1 MTFDANQLEN
11 FVLVASVVTLLAI
24 LAVRIS
30 SRAGLPSLLLY
41 LLMGVAMGEEGLGIQ
56 FDDAQLAHALGFIA
70 LAVILAEGGLT
81 TNWPDVRPS
90 MKLGVS
96 LATIGVGVSISVV
109 AVGAHYLLGIPWELA
124 VLLGAVT
131 SPTDAAAV
139 FSVLRV
145 VPLPRRLTGAL
156 EAESGLNDAPTVVL
170 VTLISSGA
178 VAEQSIFETTGIV
191 VFELVVGVLIGLLCG
206 FGGAWVMRRAALPSS
221 GLYPLSVMTLCFLAY
236 GGAAA
241 LHGSGFAAVY
251 VAALVL
257 GNSELPHRAAT
268 RSFAEGV
275 AWLAQIGL
283 FVMLGLLLSPGEL
296 TVSTVWLA
304 LVAGLV
310 LTLVARPLSVLISA
324 VVSPLPW
331 RELSFLSWAG
341 LRGAV
346 PIVLTTIPLAGG
358 VDDSRL
364 LFNLVFVMV
373 VIYTLLTGPTLPL
386 VAKVL
391 KVARRSEPRGLEVEV
406 APLERVAADLLQ
418 VTISPVSKM
427 HGVEVGELRLPVG
440 ASVSLVIRAG
450 QILVPERRTVLRH
463 GDDLLVVTPR
473 KLREQ
478 TEERLRQVSSS
489 GRLAQWLGRAPR
501 EGHA

>member
-1 MTFDANQLEN
+1 
-11 FVLVASVVTLLAI
+11 
-24 LAVRIS
+24 
-30 SRAGLPSLLLY
+30 
-41 LLMGVAMGEEGLGIQ
+41 
-56 FDDAQLAHALGFIA
+56 
-70 LAVILAEGGLT
+70 
-81 TNWPDVRPS
+81 
-90 MKLGVS
+90 
-96 LATIGVGVSISVV
+96 
-109 AVGAHYLLGIPWELA
+109 
-124 VLLGAVT
+124 
-131 SPTDAAAV
+131 
-139 FSVLRV
+139 
-145 VPLPRRLTGAL
+145 
-156 EAESGLNDAPTVVL
+156 
-170 VTLISSGA
+170 LISTGA
-178 VAEQSIFETTGIV
+178 VAQQSIFETAATV
-191 VFELVVGVLIGLLCG
+191 VFELVLGALIGLLCG

-221 GLYPLSVMTLCFLAY
+221 GLYPLSVMSLCFLGY

-257 GNSELPHRAAT
+257 GNSELPHRVAT

-283 FVMLGLLLSPGEL
+283 FVMLGLLLSPDEL
-296 TVSTVWLA
+296 TLSTVWLA
-304 LVAGLV
+304 LLAGLV
-310 LTLVARPLSVLISA
+310 LTLVARPLSVLASA
-324 VVSPLPW
+324 VIAPLPL

-346 PIVLTTIPLAGG
+346 PIVLTTIPLAEG
-358 VDDSRL
+358 VDDSRR
-364 LFNLVFVMV
+364 LFNIVFVMV

-473 KLREQ
+473 KLREL

-489 GRLAQWLGRAPR
+489 GRLAQWLSRPPR
-501 EGHA
+501 DTT

>member
-1 MTFDANQLEN
+1 M
-11 FVLVASVVTLLAI
+11 
-24 LAVRIS
+24 
-30 SRAGLPSLLLY
+30 
-41 LLMGVAMGEEGLGIQ
+41 
-56 FDDAQLAHALGFIA
+56 
-70 LAVILAEGGLT
+70 
-81 TNWPDVRPS
+81 
-90 MKLGVS
+90 
-96 LATIGVGVSISVV
+96 
-109 AVGAHYLLGIPWELA
+109 PWELA

-178 VAEQSIFETTGIV
+178 VAEQSIFETAGIV
-191 VFELVVGVLIGLLCG
+191 VFELVVGVLVGLLCG

-221 GLYPLSVMTLCFLAY
+221 GLYPLSVMTLCFLGY

-296 TVSTVWLA
+296 TLSTVWLA

-310 LTLVARPLSVLISA
+310 LTLVARPLSVLVSA

-346 PIVLTTIPLAGG
+346 PIVLTTIPLAEG
-358 VDDSRL
+358 VDDSRPAL
-364 LFNLVFVMV
+364 QPGLRDGGDLHPADRPDAAAGGQGAEGGAA
-373 VIYTLLTGPTLPL
+373 LRAARSRGRGGP
-386 VAKVL
+386 AG
-391 KVARRSEPRGLEVEV
+391 AGRRRP
-406 APLERVAADLLQ
+406 AA
-418 VTISPVSKM
+418 
-427 HGVEVGELRLPVG
+427 
-440 ASVSLVIRAG
+440 
-450 QILVPERRTVLRH
+450 
-463 GDDLLVVTPR
+463 GDDQSGVAGCTASRWASSGCPSGPR
-473 KLREQ
+473 SR
-478 TEERLRQVSSS
+478 SSS
-489 GRLAQWLGRAPR
+489 GPARSWCRSGVPSCATATTCWS
-501 EGHA
+501 